1 MTMSEPL
8 LSNIT
13 FEVFS
18 KQIESLC
25 EQRNIEYIDAIV
37 HWCETNNVEVEYAAN
52 FIKKNQVLKLKVQKE
67 AEDLNYIKKTAR
79 LPS

>member
-1 MTMSEPL
+1 MSEPL

-37 HWCETNNVEVEYAAN
+37 HWCETNTVEVEYAAN